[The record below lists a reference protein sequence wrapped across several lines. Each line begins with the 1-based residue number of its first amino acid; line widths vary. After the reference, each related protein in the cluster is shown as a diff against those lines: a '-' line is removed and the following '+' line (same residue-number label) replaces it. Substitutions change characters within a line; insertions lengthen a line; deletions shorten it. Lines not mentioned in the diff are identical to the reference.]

1 MTFEEAAREML
12 YQSRLS
18 MRAASIKMDR
28 SPSFLFTTLDK
39 GSTPQL
45 DTVCNLAR
53 VCGYRVALVPD
64 SVGIPGGA
72 IQLDCR

>member
-28 SPSFLFTTLDK
+28 SPSFLGVTLDR
-39 GSTPQL
+39 GSSPML
-45 DTVCNLAR
+45 ETVQALAR
-53 VCGYRVALVPD
+53 VCGYKVVLVPD
-64 SVGIPGGA
+64 TMELPTGSIT
-72 IQLDCR
+72 LS